1 MKANPNLTGYNQ
13 ADVGSLLNAG
23 YIVPNIDE
31 YSNLVIQNTSNMLYS
46 SSISI
51 ELKNVIYLPVKVE
64 TKIDPVFSE
73 L

>member
-13 ADVGSLLNAG
+13 ADIEKMYMSGS
-23 YIVPNIDE
+23 IVPNIDE
-31 YSNLVIQNTSNMLYS
+31 YSNLVIQNTTDQLFS

-51 ELKNVIYLPVKVE
+51 PLQNMVYHPVKVE
-64 TKIDPVFSE
+64 TKLDPTFYE